1 MLLMHKVLLKIL
13 FLIPVI
19 GYANDP
25 FEEINR
31 EVWTFNEG
39 VDNRI
44 ARPVAELYDGVVPI
58 PIQSSITNFF
68 SNLDEI
74 DNSINQILQGK
85 PIAAAN
91 DLGRFIIN
99 TSFGILGFFDVAS
112 IMGFEEHDEDFGQT
126 LGVWGVPSGPYLMLP
141 FYGPSSPRDLVGRPI
156 SGFLSG
162 TFSIEESDV
171 RASITILDA
180 LETRARLLDVENLIV
195 GDKYTFIRNSY
206 LQYSEFEV
214 SDGEEI
220 KDDFTDDMDDFL
232 LDD

>member
-1 MLLMHKVLLKIL
+1 MLIMHKVFLKIL

-44 ARPVAELYDGVVPI
+44 ARPVAELYDGVVPV

-99 TSFGILGFFDVAS
+99 ASFGILGFFDVAS
-112 IMGFEEHDEDFGQT
+112 IIGFEEHDEDFGQT
-126 LGVWGVPSGPYLMLP
+126 LGVWGVPSGW
-141 FYGPSSPRDLVGRPI
+141 
-156 SGFLSG
+156 
-162 TFSIEESDV
+162 
-171 RASITILDA
+171 
-180 LETRARLLDVENLIV
+180 
-195 GDKYTFIRNSY
+195 YTPNS
-206 LQYSEFEV
+206 
-214 SDGEEI
+214 
-220 KDDFTDDMDDFL
+220 
-232 LDD
+232 

>member
-1 MLLMHKVLLKIL
+1 MLSMHKILLKIF

-31 EVWTFNEG
+31 EIWTFNEG

-44 ARPVAELYDGVVPI
+44 ARPVAELYDEVVPKLV
-58 PIQSSITNFF
+58 QSSITNFF

-74 DNSINQILQGK
+74 DNSINQLLQGK
-85 PIAAAN
+85 PVAAGN
-91 DLGRFIIN
+91 DFARFLVN
-99 TSFGILGFFDVAS
+99 TTFGFLGFFDVAS

-126 LGVWGVPSGPYLMLP
+126 LGVWGVPTGPYLMLP
-141 FYGPSSPRDLVGRPI
+141 LYGPSSPRDLLGRPI

-171 RASITILDA
+171 RLSITALDA
-180 LETRARLLDVENLIV
+180 LETRARLLDVESLIV
-195 GDKYTFIRNSY
+195 GDKYTFIKNSY

-214 SDGEEI
+214 LDGEEI
-220 KDDFTDDMDDFL
+220 EDDFTEDMDDFL